1 MKRIIKKILILT
13 VALAMILTAIPFSG
27 MDLSGLFKAE
37 ASIAKKESHKVFGD
51 YIYDDETD
59 EKIPGIRLI
68 KYTGSEKNIVV
79 PDQIDGKPVLS
90 IGTEC
95 FEYEKTNPNIMNG
108 DKFIPANPALKEV
121 ESIVLPDTIVRIDLE
136 AFEGCENLTSINI
149 PSSIKRLRPF
159 IFSGCKSLKEI
170 TLPGKNISFD
180 TGVFRNSYIEKIN
193 LTEGMTKIPGYFLE
207 GSKVTSISIPSTVS
221 TISENAFKRSNCK
234 TVIFE
239 GLSPLL
245 DNLYSGLENFDF
257 IDLTEYNYPRYLETV
272 VFRYLP
278 ATIPNKGLYK
288 IRYEKESGLWYMEYI
303 GEKVSG
309 TEFED
314 YFNYYVN
321 ENGEAILT
329 EYTGPYSVV
338 SIPKKVGFALPVAGI
353 DRKTFAGTSVNKV
366 VIPDTVK
373 EIGNY
378 AFYNCKS
385 LEEVVLPDGITQIG
399 AAVFYGCSSLK
410 KINWPSSMN
419 YVPPEMFFN
428 CKSLS
433 DFSIFKDIEIIGSS
447 AFRGCTG
454 LTVDDFGSKLR
465 EIGAGAFTTG
475 DVSGDESRTVLITDT
490 DLSENLE
497 YIGCKAFL
505 SIQSLT
511 ELTIPEKVCVIG
523 EGAFEMT
530 MLEKVEIKA
539 PLKEIRDN
547 VFGGTPLKSIPLP
560 EGLEKIGGD
569 AFAGTAL
576 EQITLP
582 ESLKYIGEYAFC
594 ESQLKSIDIPP
605 LVSEIGEEAFS
616 YTDIE
621 KVVVPSAVKVIG
633 KGAFYCC
640 THLKDITIE
649 NGVEEIGSYAF
660 YRCAAKEI
668 TIPESIVKLGRNII
682 SFSKIETV
690 YYNAV
695 NVITSSVASEIYN
708 DHPFFD
714 CNTLKKIVFGE
725 NVKSVPYHFSDSSYT
740 LEEIVFSSGI
750 EKIGFRAFYGCTAL
764 KKVSLPESL
773 KTSGNIVFFGCSS
786 LSEVVIPNGIEKL
799 SDGFFASC
807 TALNNITL
815 PESFRELNSDVFYGC
830 TALSEITI
838 PEGLTSLYGT
848 AFRGCTGI
856 KTVNFNASACKFINP
871 TESEVKGIYYS
882 PFKCLTAL
890 ETINLGANIKE
901 LPAFLFCGIESISEI
916 ELPST
921 VTDVGVGAF
930 AFSSIT
936 SFKGSDNLESI
947 EESAFYGCKS
957 LESADFG
964 NDIMII
970 GANAFTDC
978 DKLTEI
984 YIPDSVTNIEMEA
997 FKNCPSL
1004 QSVRMS
1010 PNVDYIPREAF
1021 YNCTELSSF
1030 TWEADSKLVGRL
1042 AFGNCVKLTDFDF
1055 LNVEKLYV
1063 NSFLGS
1069 GVAVVQLGE
1078 SVNEASPSP
1087 LTTIEVQSFKDCE
1100 NLATLG
1106 IGGNV
1111 TTVKSQAFADCTNLE
1126 TAVIA
1131 DSVTEIAEDAF
1142 DGCDKLTIYCSED
1155 SYAHTYAQTQ
1165 GIKVST
1171 FVIAPIPNQTYTG
1184 FEIKPEISVSL
1195 SGNNLNQN
1203 TDFGIAYANNIN
1215 VGNADVTVTGKGDFR
1230 MYMSKANF
1238 TIVTKN
1244 IAQATVAPIAEQNY
1258 TGSPITPAVTITD
1271 GGNVLR
1277 EGVDYT
1283 LTFSGNVDEGTAKVK
1298 IKGIGNYSGTAEAE
1312 FQIKSQSR
1320 IRQIMTALS
1329 GFANSF
1335 FARLKALITA
1345 IFR

>member
-1 MKRIIKKILILT
+1 MKKLIKKILILT
-13 VALAMILTAIPFSG
+13 VIAAMVVTAMPLTGI
-27 MDLSGLFKAE
+27 D
-37 ASIAKKESHKVFGD
+37 FGD
-51 YIYDDETD
+51 IIINAKATDTYISGDYEYTVS
-59 EKIPGIRLI
+59 ENNNHESTAWIL
-68 KYTGSEKNIVV
+68 KYNGKEKNLIIPEMLDGNIVEYIL
-79 PDQIDGKPVLS
+79 DKS
-90 IGTEC
+90 
-95 FEYEKTNPNIMNG
+95 FEDNQY
-108 DKFIPANPALKEV
+108 L
-121 ESIVLPDTIVRIDLE
+121 ESVVLPDTVTAIFYCAFKNCKNLKSVKFPETAVALEEYCFYGCERLEEVKINLDLSNDCVLGVGKEVFANSGVKKIILAEGITTFPAGLLDSSLIEEIEIPESVAAINKDAFEKSICETVIIKGVISPSSTGSWTRNATENGRIDKIIYYQTPGKSANEDYYFSRYDTETGYWICELSDAFVGCKEDEIRFIDEGDFRYGITPNGE
-136 AFEGCENLTSINI
+136 AYVWEYLSEETEVIIPSETSEGNPVVALFDQALWLGKKHIKKVVI
-149 PSSIKRLRPF
+149 PSSVRAI
-159 IFSGCKSLKEI
+159 GCE
-170 TLPGKNISFD
+170 
-180 TGVFRNSYIEKIN
+180 
-193 LTEGMTKIPGYFLE
+193 
-207 GSKVTSISIPSTVS
+207 
-221 TISENAFKRSNCK
+221 AFKGC
-234 TVIFE
+234 TE
-239 GLSPLL
+239 
-245 DNLYSGLENFDF
+245 LEE
-257 IDLTEYNYPRYLETV
+257 I
-272 VFRYLP
+272 
-278 ATIPNKGLYK
+278 I
-288 IRYEKESGLWYMEYI
+288 
-303 GEKVSG
+303 
-309 TEFED
+309 
-314 YFNYYVN
+314 
-321 ENGEAILT
+321 
-329 EYTGPYSVV
+329 
-338 SIPKKVGFALPVAGI
+338 
-353 DRKTFAGTSVNKV
+353 
-366 VIPDTVK
+366 IPDTVK
-373 EIGNY
+373 IIGDNAFIGCTSLKTIDYPPMDYIPIGAFSRCSSLTEFVVPETVKAIGGYAFGSCTSLSSVTLNEGLKEIGYNAFSKARLGNGYPCITELVLPESLEYIGGYAFRGLSLNKIIIPAGVKEIKSFAFAYSKISEVTLNEGVEKIGNY
-378 AFYNCKS
+378 AFYYC
-385 LEEVVLPDGITQIG
+385 
-399 AAVFYGCSSLK
+399 
-410 KINWPSSMN
+410 
-419 YVPPEMFFN
+419 
-428 CKSLS
+428 
-433 DFSIFKDIEIIGSS
+433 
-447 AFRGCTG
+447 
-454 LTVDDFGSKLR
+454 
-465 EIGAGAFTTG
+465 
-475 DVSGDESRTVLITDT
+475 
-490 DLSENLE
+490 ENLE
-497 YIGCKAFL
+497 KTKFPDTVNYIGNN
-505 SIQSLT
+505 
-511 ELTIPEKVCVIG
+511 
-523 EGAFEMT
+523 AFEGCT
-530 MLEKVEIKA
+530 
-539 PLKEIRDN
+539 
-547 VFGGTPLKSIPLP
+547 
-560 EGLEKIGGD
+560 KI
-569 AFAGTAL
+569 
-576 EQITLP
+576 
-582 ESLKYIGEYAFC
+582 
-594 ESQLKSIDIPP
+594 KSIDIPP
-605 LVSEIGEEAFS
+605 LLTEISKGAFS
-616 YTDIE
+616 GILGI
-621 KVVVPSAVKVIG
+621 KSIVIPSTVKVIG
-633 KGAFYCC
+633 ESAFDCC
-640 THLKDITIE
+640 ENLNSITIE
-649 NGVEEIGSYAF
+649 NGAEEIRESAF
-660 YRCAAKEI
+660 RGCSAKEI
-668 TIPESIVKLGRNII
+668 TIPESVKILGKEIVENSL
-682 SFSKIETV
+682 IETL

-695 NVITSSVASEIYN
+695 NAIPEKTNNKLLDKRPIFSSY
-708 DHPFFD
+708 
-714 CNTLKKIVFGE
+714 LKKVVFGE
-725 NVKSVPYHFSDSSYT
+725 TVKSVPINFSYGCAT
-740 LEEIVFSSGI
+740 LEEIVFSDSIENILWRAFSECASLKKLDLPQNLKLIDYGAFADCTSI
-750 EKIGFRAFYGCTAL
+750 TEIVLPDGLEKIDSMAFSNCIAL
-764 KKVSLPESL
+764 TE
-773 KTSGNIVFFGCSS
+773 
-786 LSEVVIPNGIEKL
+786 
-799 SDGFFASC
+799 
-807 TALNNITL
+807 ITL
-815 PESFRELNSDVFYGC
+815 PEGLESLNQASFKN
-830 TALSEITI
+830 
-838 PEGLTSLYGT
+838 
-848 AFRGCTGI
+848 CTGI
-856 KTVNFNASACKFINP
+856 KIINFNSANCKFISIET
-871 TESEVKGIYYS
+871 TETDGIYYS
-882 PFKCLTAL
+882 PFKALTAL

-901 LPAFLFCGIESISEI
+901 LPAYLFCGIETIDEFV
-916 ELPST
+916 LPST

-936 SFKGSDNLESI
+936 SFKGSENLESI

-957 LESADFG
+957 LESADFS

-984 YIPDSVTNIEMEA
+984 YIPDSVTNIEMES

-1087 LTTIEVQSFKDCE
+1087 LKTIEVQSFKDCE

-1155 SYAHTYAQTQ
+1155 SYAHSYAQTQ

-1329 GFANSF
+1329 GFANSI